1 MNKLPSISNISDIEK
16 HIAHAAWCGPSGL
29 CVVDSGGRILAA
41 NEHMCRILN
50 YTEREM
56 VGKHFNEFTL
66 AKDQSSDSAEFEAL
80 IKGDKDYYHMDKTW
94 IGKLNTPVSG
104 HLYAMRFESNGIVFA
119 VSQVIE
125 GLSPQH
131 AVAFAIMVRSM
142 MEDWLQ
148 TQGLHM
154 KKKNEDRSAWHREPI
169 VWAALAGAGAAWPI
183 IIFLIGLVR
192 RIADVL
198 YPSLPGP

>member
-1 MNKLPSISNISDIEK
+1 MNKLPSLHNIGEIEK
-16 HIAHAAWCGPSGL
+16 HIAQAAWCGPSGI
-29 CVVDSGGRILAA
+29 CVVDRDGKIMAA

-66 AKDQSSDSAEFEAL
+66 AKDQSSDAAEFESL
-80 IKGDKDYYHMDKTW
+80 IRGDKDYYHMDKTW
-94 IGKLNTPVSG
+94 IGKLNTPISG
-104 HLYAMRFESNGIVFA
+104 HLYAARCESNDVVFA

-131 AVAFAIMVRSM
+131 AVAFAVMVRSM

-148 TQGLHM
+148 TQGLHLR
-154 KKKNEDRSAWHREPI
+154 KKSEGAAWHREPI

-183 IIFLIGLVR
+183 VIFLIGLIR

-198 YPSLPGP
+198 YPG